1 MAKTSYTYQDTRAVI
16 QDTGLNSTFQNVEDN
31 LDGTSGKLDSINIRS
46 EGLNRKHFQINTPPN
61 ELDQVAD
68 RQIYTL
74 DNSAAG
80 VYETI
85 LTYNTSISLEVG
97 ECLRVEGTC
106 LSRDL
111 TVNGGTAVQRAAS
124 QYYFQWFMDFGAGD
138 VAVGPPF
145 GYGTISAGR
154 PDEGTQDDTNGWF
167 KRHLLSYVHIPTSN
181 QTVSNVKLKAKWDS
195 NAPVANSI
203 QFYERN
209 IIVVHGR
216 W

>member
-1 MAKTSYTYQDTRAVI
+1 MAKTSYTYQNTRAVI

-31 LDGTSGKLDSINIRS
+31 LDGTTGKLDSINIRS
-46 EGLNRKHFQINTPPN
+46 EGLNRKHFQLTTPPN

-85 LTYNTSISLEVG
+85 LTYGTSISLEVG

-111 TVNGGTAVQRAAS
+111 TVNGGTPAQRGAS

-167 KRHLLSYVHIPTSN
+167 KRHLLSYVHIPTTN
-181 QTVSNVKLKAKWDS
+181 QTVSNVKLKAKWDT
-195 NAPVANSI
+195 NAAAANSI